1 MSDYRDAVKK
11 LIDAEM
17 ENVIEEEMRK
27 ATEELLEEQRKTIRE
42 VVEEQKQIIREV
54 VNQEKE
60 AVRARVEERIAE
72 LRMSISRIGLKQRIV
87 SGEQKK

>member
-11 LIDAEM
+11 LIEGEM

-42 VVEEQKQIIREV
+42 AVEEQKKIIREV
-54 VNQEKE
+54 VNKEKE
-60 AVRARVEERIAE
+60 MVRARVEERITE
-72 LRMSISRIGLKQRIV
+72 LRKSISKIGLR
-87 SGEQKK
+87 